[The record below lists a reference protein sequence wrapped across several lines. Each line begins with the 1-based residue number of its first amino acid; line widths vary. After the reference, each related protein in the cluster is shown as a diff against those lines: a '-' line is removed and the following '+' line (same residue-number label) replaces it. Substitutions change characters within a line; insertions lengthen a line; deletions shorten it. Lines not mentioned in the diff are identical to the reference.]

1 MIGIKMQMPKSC
13 DKCKFCIDN
22 GYLTSQCRLNF
33 ETVEDLRLNKID
45 KNCPLIDLGS
55 EDMSFNDLFKKIED
69 KISVIYDNHFCVN
82 FGDGSI
88 FLSFYDDN
96 KIIISTENDFIK
108 FENIKPF
115 QMWQIIQALV
125 GER

>member
-45 KNCPLIDLGS
+45 KNCPLIDLGN
-55 EDMSFNDLFKKIED
+55 EDMSWEDLKEKAKQFIEKTEKD
-69 KISVIYDNHFCVN
+69 VYGKEYFEINS
-82 FGDGSI
+82 
-88 FLSFYDDN
+88 LSFWQDGAVLDKHN
-96 KIIISTENDFIK
+96 DIISWKNQM
-108 FENIKPF
+108 PY